1 MYITLSSAY
10 TIRNEEKASFLI
22 RVDKI
27 INLRRSDF
35 GAFCIPPF
43 IGYILAHI
51 GDQEYPKSLEVIS
64 NELSISSQAIDK
76 FVQQLVNNSENKEFK
91 INDTQSIVL
100 PAFLLKQTT
109 EKQNRNFYQDTR
121 FNGLADY
128 ALVRPSAPISAN
140 LMVTTKCN
148 TNCIYCYAN
157 RKLQPLLP
165 TEKIIDLIK
174 ELYEQ
179 GTVNVTLT
187 GGDIFAHPDW
197 RIILQNMR
205 FYGYKPFL
213 STKTPLTFD
222 EIQVLRELGYDE
234 IQFSLD
240 SSNSQILKSLIK
252 VTPQYIK
259 KVSSFLK
266 DCSILGLDVLIRSVL
281 TKLNASSS
289 EILSLYE
296 FLKNFQCV
304 KEWIMTPAFFSSY
317 KEKEYK
323 SLEVQN
329 EDLIDVYRFSNQ
341 DNLAF
346 RIGLNKISDR
356 GYVLKKFEDVDEYVC
371 NNQIC
376 MANTTCISILANGD
390 CSVCEMLYDNPEYLL
405 GNVLESS
412 IKDIWNS
419 NKALRLYFM
428 NQNDFPTNSSCKNCK
443 VFNKCRNGYG
453 KRVCYLD
460 IAKSGHS
467 KFFPDPRCPLAEICN
482 FIL

>member
-43 IGYILAHI
+43 IGYILTHI
-51 GDQEYPKSLEVIS
+51 GDFEYSESLEVIS

-76 FVQQLVNNSENKEFK
+76 FVQQLVNNPENKEFK

-100 PAFLLKQTT
+100 PAFLLIRTT
-109 EKQNRNFYQDTR
+109 EKQNRKFFQDTR

-128 ALVRPSAPISAN
+128 AIVRPSVPISAN

-165 TEKIIDLIK
+165 TEKIIALIK
-174 ELYEQ
+174 ELYDQ

-197 RIILQNMR
+197 RIILQKMR

-222 EIQVLRELGYDE
+222 EIQILRELGYDE

-240 SSNSQILKSLIK
+240 SSNSQILKKLIG
-252 VTPQYIK
+252 VAPQYIE

-266 DCSILGLDVLIRSVL
+266 DCSLLGLDVLIRSVL
-281 TKLNASSS
+281 TKLNASPC

-296 FLKNFQCV
+296 FLEKFKCV

-346 RIGLNKISDR
+346 RIGLNKITDR
-356 GYVLKKFEDVDEYVC
+356 GYVLKKFENVDEYVC

-405 GNVLESS
+405 GNVLKSS

-419 NKALRLYFM
+419 NKALRLYSM
-428 NQNDFPTNSSCKNCK
+428 SQNDFPTNSSCKNCK
-443 VFNKCRNGYG
+443 VFNKCRNEYG

-467 KFFPDPRCPLAEICN
+467 KFFPDPRCPLSEN
-482 FIL
+482 YSFIL

>member
-51 GDQEYPKSLEVIS
+51 GDLEYPESLEVIS

-157 RKLQPLLP
+157 RNLQPLLP
-165 TEKIIDLIK
+165 TEKIIALIK

-240 SSNSQILKSLIK
+240 SSNSQILKNLIK
-252 VTPQYIK
+252 VTPQYIE

-266 DCSILGLDVLIRSVL
+266 DCSLLGLDVLIRSVL

-341 DNLAF
+341 DDLAF

-371 NNQIC
+371 SNQIC

-419 NKALRLYFM
+419 NKALRLYSM

-443 VFNKCRNGYG
+443 VFNKCRNEYG